1 MNETTHERIKA
12 IANTCER
19 ELDWFT
25 RVLDRTIKIYF
36 EQSCD
41 NPNLEIAPPSL
52 ETDSSAYAN
61 LINEYSM
68 GYNER
73 LILILSLVPHIR
85 PSLLDLFLVRNKNF
99 DRGYTEF
106 GGYFGENH
114 LGFLPTC
121 ETAVFVLASDDLS
134 LRFEIQERFHSGHYF
149 IKDNILSISEVHEF
163 EPRLSAKLSP
173 GKKMMDIFSWF
184 G

>member
-19 ELDWFT
+19 ELDWFN
-25 RVLDRTIKIYF
+25 RVLERTIKIYF
-36 EQSCD
+36 EPSCD
-41 NPNLEIAPPSL
+41 NPNLEISPPSL
-52 ETDSSAYAN
+52 ETDSSVYAS

-85 PSLLDLFLVRNKNF
+85 PQLLDLLFNHNKNF
-99 DRGYTEF
+99 DRRYTEF
-106 GGYFGENH
+106 GGYVGENH

-121 ETAVFVLASDDLS
+121 ETAVFIIAFDDLS
-134 LRFEIQERFHSGHYF
+134 LRFEIEEQFHPGHYF
-149 IKDNILSISEVHEF
+149 TKDNILSISEVQEF

-173 GKKMMDIFSWF
+173 GKRVIDIFSWF